1 MWFQSIVTQ
10 RTPGSLE
17 HPKTTFMAL
26 FLSVALSAW
35 DVCTALGETP
45 SSAWLWLP
53 SHCDKPSF
61 CTEQSCPEYQ
71 ESLWKGW
78 DPNASINILK
88 YIRMSTPHLGLYGK
102 YKERVK
108 CAVLPSRGK
117 DQRQQ
122 QPLRLIRPNRGMCL
136 WQLIISQ
143 NVSPSPCISQHPFT
157 SQVTFPWDQFPFE
170 K

>member
-17 HPKTTFMAL
+17 HPKTTLVAP

-45 SSAWLWLP
+45 QLSLALTAITL
-53 SHCDKPSF
+53 PSF

-108 CAVLPSRGK
+108 YAVLPGRGK
-117 DQRQQ
+117 DQGQQ

-136 WQLIISQ
+136 WQLIIFQ
-143 NVSPSPCISQHPFT
+143 NVSPSPCISLHPFT